1 MIIDCHTHLNNY
13 HEEREPSLSGCL
25 DNLMHSMNRA
35 GVDHALVL
43 SSYKVSPH
51 RPSTR
56 QVVEAVAGYPQI
68 SVVAGISYLNYRQ
81 SDLRELSEY
90 LQDGL
95 VKGLKLYPGYE
106 PFYPS
111 DPRVRVVYELAM
123 EYSVPV
129 MIHAGDTYSPTAKLK
144 YAHPLQIDEVAVDF
158 PHLNIIICHL
168 GNPWF
173 RDCIEVVYK
182 NANVFADLSGL
193 VLGNFSSAFERYLKK
208 QIDEILLYAGEPSW
222 LLFGSDWPLC
232 DMADYVNFIRKMRL
246 PVEDKEKIL
255 WMNSA
260 RLFKLDVKPAGPVE
274 SGAAG
279 ASAGS

>member
-1 MIIDCHTHLNNY
+1 MIVDCHTHLNNY
-13 HEEREPSLSGCL
+13 HEEREPSLTGCL
-25 DNLMHSMNRA
+25 DNLMGSMEKA
-35 GVDHALVL
+35 EVDYALVL
-43 SSYKVSPH
+43 TSYKISPH

-56 QVVEAVAGYPQI
+56 QVVEAVRNYPQVG
-68 SVVAGISYLNYRQ
+68 VVAGISYLNYRQ

-106 PFYPS
+106 PFYPW
-111 DPRVRVVYELAM
+111 DPRVRVVYELAV
-123 EYSVPV
+123 EFDVPV
-129 MIHAGDTYSPTAKLK
+129 MIHSGDTYSSTAKIK

-158 PHLNIIICHL
+158 PQLKIIICHL

-182 NANVFADLSGL
+182 NTNVFADLSGL

-208 QIDEILLYAGEPSW
+208 QLDEILIFAGEPRW

-232 DMADYVNFIRKMRL
+232 DMSDYVKFLRKLKL
-246 PVEDKEKIL
+246 PPEDKEKIL
-255 WMNSA
+255 AGNA
-260 RLFKLDVKPAGPVE
+260 IRLFKLDLPALGAKPRVAE
-274 SGAAG
+274 ELR
-279 ASAGS
+279 